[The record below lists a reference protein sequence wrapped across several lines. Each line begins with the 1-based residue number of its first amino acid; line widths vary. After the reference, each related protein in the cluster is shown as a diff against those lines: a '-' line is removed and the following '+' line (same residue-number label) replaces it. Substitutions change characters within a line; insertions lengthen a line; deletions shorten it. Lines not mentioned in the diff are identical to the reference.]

1 MHAADQLRLAELVD
15 ALAPARARVT
25 RHPLFAA
32 LADADDLRLYASRHV
47 FAVWDFMCL
56 LKRLQRE
63 LTCVALPWQP
73 PADRAAAR
81 LVNEIVL
88 AEETDEDG
96 AGGHCSHYE
105 LYRRGMREL
114 GADERPIERFQR
126 ALAELGD
133 VERALDASEAPPAC
147 ARFVRAT
154 WRTASRG
161 ALHEVAAVFALG
173 REDVIPEMFGALLA
187 EAERC
192 ADTRFATLRH
202 YLERHIH
209 LDGDVHT
216 PHALELLARLGA
228 GDARRWS
235 EMRSAA
241 EQALL
246 ERAALWDGVLAEL
259 SAACRAPSTTR

>member
-1 MHAADQLRLAELVD
+1 MDDLARRRLATLAA

-25 RHPLFAA
+25 RHPLFVA
-32 LADADDLRLYASRHV
+32 LADLDDLRLYASRHV
-47 FAVWDFMCL
+47 FAVWDFMSL
-56 LKRLQRE
+56 LKRLQRD
-63 LTCVALPWQP
+63 LTCVGLPWQA
-73 PADRAAAR
+73 PADGAAAR

-88 AEETDEDG
+88 AEESDDDG

-114 GADERPIERFQR
+114 GADERPIERFQL
-126 ALAELGD
+126 ALRELGD

-154 WRTASRG
+154 WSVASRG

-173 REDVIPEMFGALLA
+173 REDIIPEMFRALLA

-192 ADTRFATLRH
+192 AGGRFATLRH
-202 YLERHIH
+202 YLERHVH

-216 PHALELLARLGA
+216 PHALALLVRLG
-228 GDARRWS
+228 GDDARRWG
-235 EMRSAA
+235 EMRAAA
-241 EQALL
+241 ERALD

-259 SAACRAPSTTR
+259 VDRRAPVRG